1 MININIPEDILIALG
16 KNEME
21 IAQELLVIGAENFYE
36 SNKLSL
42 RKCAMLANMS
52 EERFLRR
59 LNKDGLPIFK
69 YEDDCEF
76 DDYEH
81 KI

>member
-1 MININIPEDILIALG
+1 MVNINIPEDVLSALG

-21 IAQELLVIGAENFYE
+21 IAQELLVIGAERFYE
-36 SNKLSL
+36 NNKLPL
-42 RKCAMLANMS
+42 RKCAILANMS
-52 EERFLRR
+52 EERFLLRV
-59 LNKDGLPIFK
+59 NKDGLPIFK

-76 DDYEH
+76 YDYEH